1 MKKNASLLSELDSR
15 PVAASVSPLL
25 DWYRKNARPL
35 PWRKTRNPY
44 YIWLSEIML
53 QQTRVEAVIPYYHRF
68 IASLPTIPSLAAV
81 PEEELLKLWEGLGYY
96 SRARNLKKAAAV
108 CMEQYGG
115 ILPLTYDELLSLP
128 GFGPYTA
135 AAVASI
141 AYGEPVPAVD
151 GNVLRVVSRLC
162 AYGEDIMLPSARK
175 SVFSCLLPY
184 MGSAPGELNQAF
196 MDLGSSICLPNG
208 APKCMLC
215 PLSFACTAFLNGQER
230 LFPIKRAKSAR
241 RIEQRTV
248 LLLFSDSR
256 VLLHKRKEQG
266 LLAGLWEFPNF
277 EGDASEDAIR
287 QYCRQM
293 GLSIEKIRPI
303 GSAKH
308 IFTHIEWHMSGFA
321 AAVSERKEADGC
333 IWAEH
338 AQLKQR
344 YPLPS
349 AFRPFLQ
356 TAETELLRAA
366 ENNPG

>member
-1 MKKNASLLSELDSR
+1 M
-15 PVAASVSPLL
+15 
-25 DWYRKNARPL
+25 
-35 PWRKTRNPY
+35 
-44 YIWLSEIML
+44 
-53 QQTRVEAVIPYYHRF
+53 VIPYYHRF

-308 IFTHIEWHMSGFA
+308 IFTHIEWRMKSLIVYAGGEELPEGWVWA
-321 AAVSERKEADGC
+321 GREELEGTYAV
-333 IWAEH
+333 
-338 AQLKQR
+338 
-344 YPLPS
+344 PN
-349 AFRPFLQ
+349 AFRAFQSAVERRLGGEEVWQ
-356 TAETELLRAA
+356 SSIFDM
-366 ENNPG
+366 G